1 MPVKNKYTACLV
13 FQDEE
18 CEVKVHKVLDQ
29 IVLKD
34 HPLVD
39 FVTTSNDAFLE
50 GNYKDTYDF
59 TCLVF
64 VNEFDAEE
72 LELKNEVITYY
83 GHVPV
88 THYFMSEEMKIKG
101 EEEIKPILSY
111 INTNLEKYLVEKEPK
126 FIDFKNAGEAAES
139 FASSLERMIEK
150 YDQKY
155 DDDVKPA
162 FSKFDKDSSGAIDKG
177 EL

>member
-1 MPVKNKYTACLV
+1 M
-13 FQDEE
+13 
-18 CEVKVHKVLDQ
+18 DQ
-29 IVLKD
+29 IILKD

-88 THYFMSEEMKIKG
+88 THYFMSEEMKNKG
-101 EEEIKPILSY
+101 E
-111 INTNLEKYLVEKEPK
+111 
-126 FIDFKNAGEAAES
+126 
-139 FASSLERMIEK
+139 
-150 YDQKY
+150 
-155 DDDVKPA
+155 
-162 FSKFDKDSSGAIDKG
+162 
-177 EL
+177 